1 MDYGSIIWCYSYR
14 LYYSTLPQSLL
25 IVLFSIKDCYY
36 LCLCLSYSKL
46 KCHDGVA
53 ICVRWLPHETSKVVT
68 CGWDGLVKLWD

>member
-1 MDYGSIIWCYSYR
+1 MATLFGVTILI
-14 LYYSTLPQSLL
+14 LYTLPQSLL
-25 IVLFSIKDCYY
+25 IVFFSTKDYYY